1 MANAK
6 GTREDFGN
14 VRKLPSGRYQARWN
28 RGGKTHSARTDDGRT
43 PRTFTTEKLAR
54 KWLNSHAE
62 AIRDGSWP
70 PPPPPTVTLLA
81 EYAERWIA
89 RRTLSERT
97 REHYRQLLRAHIVPT
112 FGTLPLSEITPAA
125 VRDWHGELEQ
135 ITGPTAR
142 AHAYSLLK
150 AVLAEAVADDL
161 IAANPCRIRGAGQ
174 AKTAKQMRPATM
186 PELTTLTE
194 AMPERLRMLVQLA
207 VWCSLRFG
215 EAAELRRADV
225 DLPRGVLHVRRAVV
239 RTEAGTVVHRPKSA
253 AGVRDVTIPPHV
265 LPGLAEHLAEH
276 VGPGKDA
283 LLFPAAGGG
292 HLAPS
297 ALYRSFYR
305 AREAAG
311 RPDLRFH
318 DLRHTGQTLA
328 ALSGAG
334 LRELMAR
341 AGQST
346 SGAALRYLHQ
356 VDGRQAEIAARMSG
370 LPGIERAG

>member
-1 MANAK
+1 MANTK
-6 GTREDFGN
+6 GTRSYFGN
-14 VRKLPSGRYQARWN
+14 VRRLPSGRFQARWN
-28 RGGKTHSARTDDGRT
+28 RGGKTHSARTPDGHPLTFATEAKARAWLRT
-43 PRTFTTEKLAR
+43 
-54 KWLNSHAE
+54 NAE
-62 AIRDGSWP
+62 AIKSGAWSATP
-70 PPPPPTVTLLA
+70 AVVPAVLA
-81 EYAERWIA
+81 DYAEGWVTS
-89 RRTLSERT
+89 RTLSERT
-97 REHYRQLLRAHIVPT
+97 RDHYRQLLRAHIVPT
-112 FGTLPLSEITPAA
+112 FGKLPLTAITPAA
-125 VRDWHGELEQ
+125 VRSWFGDLEGR
-135 ITGPTAR
+135 TGPTAR
-142 AHAYSLLK
+142 AHSYGLLK
-150 AVLAEAVADDL
+150 AIMATAVSDDL
-161 IAANPCRIRGAGQ
+161 IEANPCRVRGGGQ
-174 AKTAKQMRPATM
+174 ASTAKKMRPATL
-186 PELTTLTE
+186 PELTALTE

-215 EAAELRRADV
+215 EAAELRRSDV
-225 DLPRGVLHVRRAVV
+225 DLTRGVLHVRRAVV
-239 RTEAGTVVHRPKSA
+239 RTESGTVVHRPKSA
-253 AGVRDVTIPPHV
+253 AGVRDVTIPPHIIEP
-265 LPGLAEHLAEH
+265 LRAHLAEH
-276 VGPGKDA
+276 VESGASA

-346 SGAALRYLHQ
+346 SGAALRYLHE
-356 VDGRQAEIAARMSG
+356 VDGRQAEIARRMSG

>member
-1 MANAK
+1 MANTK
-6 GTREDFGN
+6 GTRAYFGN
-14 VRKLPSGRYQARWN
+14 VRKLPSGRFQARWN
-28 RGGKTHSARTDDGRT
+28 KGGKPHSASTDDGQ
-43 PRTFTTEKLAR
+43 PLTFATEAKAR
-54 KWLNSHAE
+54 AWLRSHA
-62 AIRDGSWP
+62 DGIKAGTWP

-81 EYAERWIA
+81 DYADGWVTSRQ
-89 RRTLSERT
+89 LSQRT
-97 REHYRQLLRAHIVPT
+97 RDHYRQLLRAHIVPT
-112 FGTLPLSEITPAA
+112 FGALPLSEITPAA
-125 VRDWHGELEQ
+125 VRGWFGELEAT
-135 ITGPTAR
+135 TGPTAR
-142 AHAYSLLK
+142 AHAYGLLK
-150 AVLAEAVADDL
+150 AVMATAVSDDL
-161 IAANPCRIRGAGQ
+161 IPANPCRVRGGGQ
-174 AKTAKQMRPATM
+174 AATAKKMRPASL

-215 EAAELRRADV
+215 ELAELRRADV
-225 DLPRGVLHVRRAVV
+225 DLSRGLLHVRRAVV
-239 RTEAGTVVHRPKSA
+239 RTDVGTVVHRPKSA

-265 LPGLAEHLAEH
+265 VPALAEHLAEH
-276 VGPGKDA
+276 VGSGKDA

-305 AREAAG
+305 ARDAAG

-334 LRELMAR
+334 LRELMNR

-346 SGAALRYLHQ
+346 SGAALRYLHE
-356 VDGRQAEIAARMSG
+356 VDQRQAEIAAAMSRLVG
-370 LPGIERAG
+370 ERAG